1 VIVARTIELN
11 AGGLL
16 LAFAAG
22 FVSFISPCVLPLVP
36 GYVCFVSGATFDQL
50 GAPSRRVVSLT
61 AMFVLGFTVM
71 FVLLGAGAG
80 WFGNSLLVHRQTL
93 ELIAGIFVIVAGLV
107 YAGVPLPR
115 LLAMEKRLHVAE
127 GGTYLTSS
135 LTGVAFA
142 IGWTPCLG
150 PTLAAILT
158 LSIGGSSPTRGAILL
173 AAYSL
178 GLGVPFLLAGLA
190 FTRTLGWTGFVRR
203 HWRAVRVVSASLLI
217 AFGVLLLTG
226 QLFRIT
232 TELSRFTGL
241 TF

>member
-1 VIVARTIELN
+1 
-11 AGGLL
+11 
-16 LAFAAG
+16 
-22 FVSFISPCVLPLVP
+22 
-36 GYVCFVSGATFDQL
+36 
-50 GAPSRRVVSLT
+50 
-61 AMFVLGFTVM
+61 M

-93 ELIAGIFVIVAGLV
+93 ELVAGIFVIVAGLV

-127 GGTYLTSS
+127 GGTYLTSG

-158 LSIGGSSPTRGAILL
+158 LSLGGSSPTRGAILL
-173 AAYSL
+173 AVYSL

-190 FTRTLGWTGFVRR
+190 FTRTLGWTTFLRR
-203 HWRAVRVVSASLLI
+203 HWRAVRLVSASLLI

-226 QLFRIT
+226 QLFRIS

-241 TF
+241 TI